1 MRARSETDM
10 RKSRTSRAASRSI
23 AVLVAASLALL
34 PALPPPAEAGGNNAP
49 PIIRDAE
56 IETTIR
62 EFTDPVF
69 AAAGLDV
76 SAVHVYL
83 LGVDDINAFV
93 AGGMNVFIY
102 TGLLVRTQRPN
113 QLVGVVAHETGHIA
127 GGHLARV
134 QEALRNATIESI
146 IGMVLG
152 GAASAMGGGGGA
164 GILVGPGAATQ
175 SMLQYTRTMEASADA
190 AAMGFLDKT
199 HQSSRGL
206 LEFFQI
212 LEQMEHTFY
221 GKQNPYLNNHPL
233 TESRIANVQ
242 AHIATSP
249 YSDVPDPPAWV
260 VAHKRMVA
268 KLVGYLYPVDQV
280 LIRYPESDKSVY
292 GRYARSIA
300 YFRIGQLQRA
310 LPEIDSLIAE
320 YPNDPYFQEQ
330 KGQILYQTGHGR
342 DALVNYGKAV
352 ELAPDQPLI
361 RMELAQVQLEQ
372 NDPSL
377 IPAAIKGMKQVVL
390 VESDNPDA
398 WRTLAIA
405 YGKGG
410 DEGMASLSLAEAA
423 AANGNVRMAHLEA
436 KSAMEKLPQG
446 SPGWI
451 RAQDI
456 LTSVKPQDDQG
467 GGGIPG

>member
-1 MRARSETDM
+1 
-10 RKSRTSRAASRSI
+10 
-23 AVLVAASLALL
+23 
-34 PALPPPAEAGGNNAP
+34 
-49 PIIRDAE
+49 
-56 IETTIR
+56 
-62 EFTDPVF
+62 
-69 AAAGLDV
+69 
-76 SAVHVYL
+76 
-83 LGVDDINAFV
+83 
-93 AGGMNVFIY
+93 
-102 TGLLVRTQRPN
+102 
-113 QLVGVVAHETGHIA
+113 
-127 GGHLARV
+127 
-134 QEALRNATIESI
+134 
-146 IGMVLG
+146 
-152 GAASAMGGGGGA
+152 
-164 GILVGPGAATQ
+164 
-175 SMLQYTRTMEASADA
+175 
-190 AAMGFLDKT
+190 
-199 HQSSRGL
+199 
-206 LEFFQI
+206 
-212 LEQMEHTFY
+212 
-221 GKQNPYLNNHPL
+221 
-233 TESRIANVQ
+233 
-242 AHIATSP
+242 
-249 YSDVPDPPAWV
+249 
-260 VAHKRMVA
+260 MVA

-280 LIRYPESDKSVY
+280 LNKYPESDKSVY

-300 YFRIGQLQRA
+300 YFRIGQLQKA

-320 YPNDPYFQEQ
+320 YPNDPFFQEQ

-410 DEGMASLSLAEAA
+410 QEGMAALSLAEAA

>member
-1 MRARSETDM
+1 MRH
-10 RKSRTSRAASRSI
+10 SRTGRAAKRSI
-23 AVLVAASLALL
+23 AFLVAASLALL
-34 PALPPPAEAGGNNAP
+34 PVMPPPAEAAGNRAP

-69 AAAGLDV
+69 AAAGLDIN
-76 SAVHVYL
+76 AVHVYL

-134 QEALRNATIESI
+134 QEALRNATVESI

-190 AAMGFLDKT
+190 AAMTFLDKT

-212 LEQMEHTFY
+212 LQQMEHTFY

-242 AHIATSP
+242 AHVDKSP

-268 KLVGYLYPVDQV
+268 KLIGYLYPVDQV
-280 LIRYPESDKSVY
+280 LIKYPESDKSVY

-300 YFRIGQLQRA
+300 YFRIGQLQKA

-320 YPNDPYFQEQ
+320 YPNDPFFQEQ

-410 DEGMASLSLAEAA
+410 DEGMAALSLAEAA

-446 SPGWI
+446 SPAWI

-456 LTSVKPQDDQG
+456 LTSVKPEGDDSG
-467 GGGIPG
+467 GAIPG

>member
-1 MRARSETDM
+1 MRQG
-10 RKSRTSRAASRSI
+10 RTSRATTRAI
-23 AVLVAASLALL
+23 AFLVAASLALL
-34 PALPPPAEAGGNNAP
+34 PASPPPAEAAGNKAP

-69 AAAGLDV
+69 VAAGLDIN
-76 SAVHVYL
+76 AVHVYL

-102 TGLLVRTQRPN
+102 TGLLVRTQSPN

-134 QEALRNATIESI
+134 QEALRNATIEAI

-152 GAASAMGGGGGA
+152 GVASAAGGGGGA

-212 LEQMEHTFY
+212 LQQMEHTFY

-410 DEGMASLSLAEAA
+410 DEGMASLALAEAA

-436 KSAMEKLPQG
+436 KNAMEKLPQG
-446 SPGWI
+446 SPAWI

-456 LTSVKPQDDQG
+456 LTSVKPQGADDT
-467 GGGIPG
+467 GGIPG

>member
-1 MRARSETDM
+1 MRQ
-10 RKSRTSRAASRSI
+10 SRTSRAATRSI
-23 AVLVAASLALL
+23 AFLVAASLALL
-34 PALPPPAEAGGNNAP
+34 PASPPPAEAAGNKAP

-69 AAAGLDV
+69 VAAGLDIN
-76 SAVHVYL
+76 AVHVYL

-102 TGLLVRTQRPN
+102 TGLLVRTQSPN

-134 QEALRNATIESI
+134 QEALRNATIEAI

-152 GAASAMGGGGGA
+152 GVASAAGGGGGA

-249 YSDVPDPPAWV
+249 YSDVPDPPASV
-260 VAHKRMVA
+260 VAHKRMDA

-280 LIRYPESDKSVY
+280 LLRYPESDKSVY

-310 LPEIDSLIAE
+310 LPEFWLVHGFVLFGVDGSRAELPDSVNATSARVASISWSRVTPGSGAAR
-320 YPNDPYFQEQ
+320 PA
-330 KGQILYQTGHGR
+330 TGPASSRRPRARRGCAATLGR
-342 DALVNYGKAV
+342 RGRGRPRASLLRLPAR
-352 ELAPDQPLI
+352 LAPS
-361 RMELAQVQLEQ
+361 
-372 NDPSL
+372 PS
-377 IPAAIKGMKQVVL
+377 GC
-390 VESDNPDA
+390 
-398 WRTLAIA
+398 
-405 YGKGG
+405 
-410 DEGMASLSLAEAA
+410 
-423 AANGNVRMAHLEA
+423 
-436 KSAMEKLPQG
+436 
-446 SPGWI
+446 
-451 RAQDI
+451 
-456 LTSVKPQDDQG
+456 
-467 GGGIPG
+467 

>member
-1 MRARSETDM
+1 
-10 RKSRTSRAASRSI
+10 
-23 AVLVAASLALL
+23 
-34 PALPPPAEAGGNNAP
+34 
-49 PIIRDAE
+49 
-56 IETTIR
+56 
-62 EFTDPVF
+62 
-69 AAAGLDV
+69 
-76 SAVHVYL
+76 
-83 LGVDDINAFV
+83 
-93 AGGMNVFIY
+93 
-102 TGLLVRTQRPN
+102 
-113 QLVGVVAHETGHIA
+113 
-127 GGHLARV
+127 
-134 QEALRNATIESI
+134 
-146 IGMVLG
+146 MVLG

-190 AAMGFLDKT
+190 AAMTFLDRT

-206 LEFFQI
+206 LEFFGI
-212 LEQMEHTFY
+212 LQQMEHTFY

-242 AHIATSP
+242 AHINQSP

-268 KLVGYLYPVDQV
+268 KLIGYLYPVDQV
-280 LIRYPESDKSVY
+280 LIRYPESDKSIY

-300 YFRIGQLQRA
+300 FFRIGQLQRA

-320 YPNDPYFQEQ
+320 HPDDPYFQEQ

-342 DALVNYGKAV
+342 ESLVNYGKAV

-361 RMELAQVQLEQ
+361 RMELAQAQLEQ
-372 NDPSL
+372 NDPTL
-377 IPAAIKGMKQVVL
+377 IPAAIKEMKQVVL
-390 VESDNPDA
+390 YESDNPDA
-398 WRTLAIA
+398 WQTLAIA

-410 DEGMASLSLAEAA
+410 QEGMAALSLAEAA

-436 KSAMEKLPQG
+436 TRAMAQLPQG

-456 LTSVKPQDDQG
+456 LTSVKPQGDDNG
-467 GGGIPG
+467 GAIPG

>member
-1 MRARSETDM
+1 MRH
-10 RKSRTSRAASRSI
+10 SRTGRAAKRSI
-23 AVLVAASLALL
+23 AFLVAASLALL
-34 PALPPPAEAGGNNAP
+34 PVMPPRAEAAGNRAP

-69 AAAGLDV
+69 AAAGLDIN
-76 SAVHVYL
+76 AVHVYL

-113 QLVGVVAHETGHIA
+113 QLVGV
-127 GGHLARV
+127 
-134 QEALRNATIESI
+134 
-146 IGMVLG
+146 
-152 GAASAMGGGGGA
+152 ASAAGGGGGA

-280 LIRYPESDKSVY
+280 LNKYPESDKSVY

-300 YFRIGQLQRA
+300 YFRIGQLQKA

-320 YPNDPYFQEQ
+320 YPNDPFFQEQ

-410 DEGMASLSLAEAA
+410 DEGMAALSLAEAA

-446 SPGWI
+446 SPAWI

-456 LTSVKPQDDQG
+456 LTSVKPEGDDSG
-467 GGGIPG
+467 GAIPG